1 TGNPNHEAK
10 SSYSFT
16 VVATDGVGRTDSQA
30 VTLAINDLDEADPTV
45 TSGATATAIDENS
58 GAGQVVYSAT
68 ASDTDDVSA
77 GVTFS
82 LAGTDAAAFTIDAAT
97 GAVTL
102 TGNPNHEA
110 KSNYSFTVVATDG
123 AGRTD
128 GQAVTLAINDLDEAD
143 PTVTSGATATA
154 VDENSGAGQVVYTA
168 SATDTGDISAG
179 VTFSLAG
186 TDAAAF
192 SIDASTGAV
201 TLTGNPNH
209 ESKSSYSFTVE
220 ATDGV
225 GRTDSQAVSLAIND
239 LDEADPT
246 ITSGATA
253 TAINENSGAGQVIY
267 TASATDTG
275 DISAG
280 VTFSLAGTDAAA
292 FSIDA
297 ATGAVTL
304 TGNPNHESKSSY
316 SFSVV
321 ATDGVG
327 RTDSQAVTLAIN
339 DLDEADPTVTSGAT
353 TTAIDEN
360 SGAGQ
365 VVYTATATDTD
376 DISTGVT
383 FSMAGTDAAAFT
395 VNASTGAVTLTG
407 NPNHEAK
414 SSYSFSVVA
423 TDGVG
428 RTDSQAVTLAIN
440 DLDEADPTIT
450 SGATATAI
458 DENSGAGQVVY
469 TTTATD
475 TDDVSAGVTFSLA
488 GTDAAAFTID
498 AATGAVTLTGNPN
511 HETKSSYSFTVVAT
525 DGVGR
530 TDSQAVTLAINDLDE
545 ADPTITSGAAAAAID
560 ENSGTVQVVYT
571 ATATDTADISA
582 GVTFGLAGTDAAA
595 FTINASTGAVT
606 LTGNPNH
613 ETKNSYSFT
622 VVATDGVGRT
632 DGQAVTL
639 AINDLDEADPTVTSG
654 ATATAVDEN
663 SGAGQVVYTASA
675 TDTGDISAGVTFNLA
690 GTDAAAFSI
699 DASTGAVTLTGNPNH
714 ESKSSYSF
722 TVEATDGVGRT
733 DSQAVS
739 LAINDL
745 DEADPTITSG
755 ATATAI
761 NENSG
766 AGQVVYTAT
775 ATDTDDVSA
784 GVAFSLAGTDAAAF
798 TIDASTGAVTLTANP
813 NHETKSSYS
822 LTVVATDGVGRTD
835 SQAVTLAIND
845 LDEADPTIT
854 SGATATAINEN
865 SGAGQVVYS
874 ATATDTDDISAGVTF
889 SLAGTDAAAFSIDAS
904 TGAVTLTGNPN
915 HEAKSSYSFTVV
927 ATDGVGRTDSQAVT
941 LAINDLDE
949 ADPTVTSGA
958 TATAID
964 ENSGA

>member
-1 TGNPNHEAK
+1 M
-10 SSYSFT
+10 
-16 VVATDGVGRTDSQA
+16 
-30 VTLAINDLDEADPTV
+30 
-45 TSGATATAIDENS
+45 
-58 GAGQVVYSAT
+58 VYSAT